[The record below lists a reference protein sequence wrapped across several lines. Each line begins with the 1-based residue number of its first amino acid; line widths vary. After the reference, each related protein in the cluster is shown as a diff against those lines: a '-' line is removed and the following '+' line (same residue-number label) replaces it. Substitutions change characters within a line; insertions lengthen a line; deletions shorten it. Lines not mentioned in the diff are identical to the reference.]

1 MGNYIYNMK
10 TLFGLCAIVL
20 AVSAL
25 KIDTPPTT
33 TVSGRQAKPAVVSG
47 RQTASATVSGRKT
60 KPATVSGRATA
71 AIVKKPTNSFPKTCS
86 GLKTAM
92 GAWEK
97 RCTTATMNTQCKA
110 EYSMGEALYKKL
122 ICKFKVDATKKP
134 AAKPVKAKKLIT
146 KIAKRRCPTFKCA
159 PKATNCSFITVSG
172 C

>member
-25 KIDTPPTT
+25 KIDTPTVSGRQIAST
-33 TVSGRQAKPAVVSG
+33 TVSGRQA
-47 RQTASATVSGRKT
+47 

-71 AIVKKPTNSFPKTCS
+71 AIVKKSTNSAFPKTCS

-97 RCTTATMNTQCKA
+97 RCTVTTMNTQCKA
-110 EYSMGEALYKKL
+110 EYAMGEALYKKL